1 LAFQVGATRLRL
13 PIAKVCSSQR
23 GRSFTLFW
31 IIPLALSL
39 TFVLFSIACS
49 DGPSGSKEALFG
61 PHTIAFVSTRDGNT
75 EIYAMNPDG
84 SNQTRLTNNSAREG
98 RPVWSPDGTKIAFRS
113 DRDGNEELYIMG
125 FDGSNQ
131 TNVTNLPGEEWFVSW
146 SPDST
151 KIAFEQTNVDNS
163 GRGGDDDLYVVNA
176 DGSNRTMLMSSS
188 TMDGWSPDSS
198 KIAFTSYRYGNND
211 LYIATVGGSE
221 PKKISSGPGSM
232 WFGSWSPDSTKIS
245 FRSRQGENFGA
256 YIINADGSGL
266 TRLSN
271 DREGVSSW
279 SSDGTRIAFAKKT
292 DRVYE
297 IYVMN
302 IDGSGTTRLTDN
314 TAWDLFPLWSPD
326 DTKIAFSSNRNG
338 STDVYVMNPDGS
350 NQTRLTDGQS
360 SEGASSWSLDGTNI
374 FFRVDDGYDGYYVMD
389 ADGSNQT
396 RSEVVNNLQSL
407 NPGTWFASGDTF
419 RPSGPWT
426 TSPDGTKITFTSTV
440 DFSTWEVTGDMHIY
454 VSDFSGSGQ
463 IKLTDN
469 VRWWHKLP
477 GWPGNPGNDW
487 DHSWSPDRTKKVTL
501 PTLVPQPIRAPA
513 PAPTVA
519 PSVLTPSPPTQTLPQ
534 ILESFYGSVSV
545 SKQVGPHVH
554 ELEWGLINRSQ
565 EQVTVLSA
573 ETQTASGELVAQVPQ
588 SYIDQYWSGGIVA
601 PGEQVR
607 SIVNFPGK
615 PTVDEMLTY
624 RWVWSIRTLTQ
635 GTILCTF
642 TAPSGQICVP
652 ISS

>member
-1 LAFQVGATRLRL
+1 MRRSATWVT
-13 PIAKVCSSQR
+13 IQR
-23 GRSFTLFW
+23 GRSLKLSWITTLA
-31 IIPLALSL
+31 ISL
-39 TFVLFSIACS
+39 TSVLFAIACG

-84 SNQTRLTNNSAREG
+84 SNQTRLTNNSARDG

-131 TNVTNLPGEEWFVSW
+131 TNVTNLPGLEMFDSW

-151 KIAFEQTNVDNS
+151 KIAFTLTHANS
-163 GRGGDDDLYVVNA
+163 DGLLVRGGDDLYVVNA
-176 DGSNRTMLMSSS
+176 DGSNRTKLMSSS
-188 TMDGWSPDSS
+188 SMGGWSPDSS
-198 KIAFTSYRYGNND
+198 KIAFTFYRDGNND

-245 FRSRQGENFGA
+245 FRSRQGENYGA
-256 YIINADGSGL
+256 YIINADGSGQ

-279 SSDGTRIAFAKKT
+279 SSDGTRIAFSDKT

-314 TAWDLFPLWSPD
+314 TAWDVDPLWSPD
-326 DTKIAFSSNRNG
+326 GTKIAFSSDRNG
-338 STDVYVMNPDGS
+338 SPDIYVMDPDGS

-360 SEGASSWSLDGTNI
+360 AEGAYSWSLDGTEI
-374 FFRVDDGYDGYYVMD
+374 FFGVDDGSYGLYVMD

-396 RSEVVNNLQSL
+396 RWEMVDNLNL
-407 NPGTWFASGDTF
+407 KKPHWFGTSDQFS
-419 RPSGPWT
+419 PSVMWT
-426 TSPDGTKITFTSTV
+426 TSPDGTKITFSSTW
-440 DFSTWEVTGDMHIY
+440 DFSTWEFIGDRHIS

-463 IKLTDN
+463 TRLTDN
-469 VRWWHKLP
+469 VRWWHDIP
-477 GWPGNPGNDW
+477 GWPGSPGKDW
-487 DHSWSPDRTKKVTL
+487 DPSWSPDRTKKVTL

-513 PAPTVA
+513 PAPTAA
-519 PSVLTPSPPTQTLPQ
+519 PPVLTPSTPTQTLPP
-534 ILESFYGSVSV
+534 ILESFYGFVSV
-545 SKQVGPHVH
+545 SKQVGPHIH

-588 SYIDQYWSGGIVA
+588 SYIDQYWSGGNVA
-601 PGEQVR
+601 PGGQVSSVASFAGR
-607 SIVNFPGK
+607 
-615 PTVDEMLTY
+615 PTVDEVMTY